1 MATKSIELLTEEF
14 NKLPSIGRKTA
25 QRLAFAIL
33 EMEKEEV
40 ERFAK
45 ALIEVKEKVKKWRND
60 IMPIPLILGVGAA
73 IAGVAGVG
81 TAAHGAKKMKDAN
94 DTMKATESQ
103 HRRNIEKFE
112 NQNKLTNEKMD
123 ELGKLELKVLKG
135 FEDFS
140 NVIEKIQNRPKFEQY
155 NKDGVSLPTYDKE
168 ELKTVSVGA
177 GVLLGG
183 VGGAAA
189 GTFGGFAAA
198 GATTSAV
205 MALGTASTGTAIA
218 SLSGVAATNATLAA
232 LGGGAIAAGGGG
244 MALGTTILGATTL
257 GVGLL
262 VGGII
267 FNVTGGKLS
276 DKADEAYSQMKKAE
290 SSINKICSYLYELEK
305 TAEDYTHSINIV
317 RNKYLE
323 SYNYISYVVNKLHK
337 VDWNEFSEQDKLAVK
352 NTVMLVG
359 LLYKM
364 CKLNLVNKATNE
376 NEMNTINKS
385 GINIIKNDS
394 IQVIDNLN

>member
-1 MATKSIELLTEEF
+1 
-14 NKLPSIGRKTA
+14 
-25 QRLAFAIL
+25 
-33 EMEKEEV
+33 
-40 ERFAK
+40 
-45 ALIEVKEKVKKWRND
+45 
-60 IMPIPLILGVGAA
+60 MPIPLILGVGAA

-359 LLYKM
+359 LLYEM
-364 CKLNLVNKATNE
+364 CKLNLVNKASNE